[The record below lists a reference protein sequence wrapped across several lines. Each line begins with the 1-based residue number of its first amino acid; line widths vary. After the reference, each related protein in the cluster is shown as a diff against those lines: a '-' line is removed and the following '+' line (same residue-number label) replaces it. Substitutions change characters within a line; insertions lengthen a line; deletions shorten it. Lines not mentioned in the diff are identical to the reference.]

1 MYSIEL
7 YITAPSS
14 TTIGRTIDANLQMS
28 EARLLQYAFPSEG
41 LTLAIDVTQGQIQVY
56 GSFSIPNPTVLTADF
71 SVQFTSG
78 NNYFFVSPELYQ
90 STINTRISKRQT
102 PSTDSSTNVYISLT
116 GLQNN
121 NVFSMNTTLGDTTPP
136 PG

>member
-14 TTIGRTIDANLQMS
+14 TTTGSTIDANLQMS
-28 EARLLQYAFPSEG
+28 EARLLEYAFPSEG

-71 SVQFTSG
+71 SVQFTSR
-78 NNYFFVSPELYQ
+78 NNYFFVSPQLYQ
-90 STINTRISKRQT
+90 STINTIIST
-102 PSTDSSTNVYISLT
+102 NSSTNVYISLT

-121 NVFSMNTTLGDTTPP
+121 NVFSMNTTLSDTTPP
-136 PG
+136 SSG

>member
-1 MYSIEL
+1 M
-7 YITAPSS
+7 
-14 TTIGRTIDANLQMS
+14 TIV
-28 EARLLQYAFPSEG
+28 
-41 LTLAIDVTQGQIQVY
+41 IDVTKGQIQVY

-78 NNYFFVSPELYQ
+78 NNYFFVSPQLYQ

-102 PSTDSSTNVYISLT
+102 PSTNSSTNVYISLT

-121 NVFSMNTTLGDTTPP
+121 TVFSMNTTLGDTTPP